1 MQPPKWLPPVS
12 NIVLIVVGNIVTQ
25 LEHHSVGMR
34 RIRRIHFVGIAGVG
48 MAGIAQVLLTEGYD
62 ISGSDPVSNH
72 LTDTLKASGAKIYTQ
87 HDARYI
93 EDVDVVVFSS
103 AILPNN
109 PELIAAKSK
118 RIPLVRRAEML
129 AELMRFR
136 QGIAVAGTH
145 GKTTT
150 TSILASL
157 FAAGGLDPTYVIG
170 GKLISAGNNAKL
182 GLGKYLIAEADES
195 DASFLHLNP
204 TIAIV
209 TNIDQDHMS
218 TYEGDFSK
226 LKKTFIDFLHNL
238 PFYGL
243 AVLCADCPI
252 IQEILPEAGR
262 PVLTYGFSEGAD
274 YQITAF
280 KQIGMQSQFTVK
292 RPNGLSTL
300 SISLNM
306 PGKYNALN
314 ALAGIVVA
322 TEEGVADEAILAA
335 LEQFQGVGRRMQI
348 HGEFNDVVLIDDY
361 GHHPR
366 EVEVSI
372 EALREAYPN
381 RRMVT
386 VFQPHRYS
394 RTKDCFEDFVKVLS
408 RTELLILLEV
418 YSAGE
423 EPIQGAD
430 GRSLSGAIR
439 QRGQV
444 QPIFV
449 SDQAEL
455 EAILKPLI
463 KPNDVILM
471 IGAGNIGAMA
481 TDFGKRALVL

>member
-1 MQPPKWLPPVS
+1 VIQS
-12 NIVLIVVGNIVTQ
+12 
-25 LEHHSVGMR
+25 EYRSVGMR

-62 ISGSDPVSNH
+62 ISGSDLVSNH
-72 LTDTLKASGAKIYTQ
+72 LTASLKADGAKIYSQ
-87 HDARYI
+87 HDAAYI
-93 EDVDVVVFSS
+93 NQVDVVVVSS
-103 AILPNN
+103 AISPDN
-109 PELIAAKSK
+109 PEIVEAKAK
-118 RIPLVRRAEML
+118 RIPIVRRAEML

-204 TIAIV
+204 MIAIV

-226 LKKTFIDFLHNL
+226 LKKTFIAFLHNL

-252 IQEILPEAGR
+252 IQEILPQAAR

-274 YQITAF
+274 YQLYDF
-280 KQIGMQSQFTVK
+280 QQSGMRSQFKLK
-292 RPNGLSTL
+292 RPNGRSELLIT
-300 SISLNM
+300 LNM
-306 PGKYNALN
+306 PGRYNALN
-314 ALAGIVVA
+314 AVAGIVVA
-322 TEEGVADEAILAA
+322 TEENVEDKAILAA
-335 LEQFQGVGRRMQI
+335 LEQFQGVGRRMQV
-348 HGEFNDVVLIDDY
+348 HGQFNEILLIDDY

-372 EALREAYPN
+372 DALKDAYPEK
-381 RRMVT
+381 RLVT

-394 RTKDCFEDFVKVLS
+394 RTKDCFEDFIKILS

-423 EPIQGAD
+423 EPISGAD
-430 GRSLSGAIR
+430 SRALCAAIR
-439 QRGQV
+439 QRGLV
-444 QPIFV
+444 QPIFA

-455 EAILKPLI
+455 EDILKPLV
-463 KPNDVILM
+463 KPNDVVLM

-481 TDFGKRALVL
+481 ADFAKRALVL

>member
-1 MQPPKWLPPVS
+1 MSQP
-12 NIVLIVVGNIVTQ
+12 
-25 LEHHSVGMR
+25 EHRSVGMR
-34 RIRRIHFVGIAGVG
+34 RIKHIHFVGIAGAG
-48 MAGIAQVLLTEGYD
+48 MAGIAQVLLTEGYV

-72 LTDTLKASGAKIYTQ
+72 LTDTLQALGAKIKPY
-87 HDARYI
+87 HDAQTI
-93 EDVDVVVFSS
+93 LQSDIAIDVVVVSS
-103 AILPNN
+103 AISADNIEVL
-109 PELIAAKSK
+109 AAKSK
-118 RIPLVRRAEML
+118 RIPIVRRAEML

-170 GKLISAGNNAKL
+170 GKLMSAGNHAKL

-204 TIAIV
+204 TLAIV
-209 TNIDQDHMS
+209 TNIDKDHMS

-226 LKKTFIDFLHNL
+226 LKKTFIEFLHNL

-243 AVLCADCPI
+243 AVLCADCPV
-252 IQEILPEAGR
+252 IQEILSEAAR
-262 PVLTYGFSEGAD
+262 PVLSYGFSEGAD
-274 YQITAF
+274 YQIQAF
-280 KQIGMQSQFTVK
+280 QQIGMQSQFRVS
-292 RPNGLSTL
+292 RPYGLKPL
-300 SISLNM
+300 DILFNM

-322 TEEGVADEAILAA
+322 TEEGISDEVILGA
-335 LEQFQGVGRRMQI
+335 LSEFKGVGRRMQV
-348 HGEFNDVVLIDDY
+348 HGEFNHILLVDDY
-361 GHHPR
+361 GHHPK

-372 EALREAYPN
+372 EALKQAYPD
-381 RRMVT
+381 RRLVV

-394 RTKDCFEDFVKVLS
+394 RTQDCFDDFLKLLS
-408 RTELLILLEV
+408 GLDCLILLEV

-423 EPIQGAD
+423 AFIPGAD
-430 GRSLSGAIR
+430 SQALLGAMR
-439 QRGQV
+439 QQGKV
-444 QPIFV
+444 QALFA

-455 EAILKPLI
+455 EGVLKALI
-463 KPNDVILM
+463 EPNDVILM

-481 TDFGKRALVL
+481 ANLAHRALAL

>member
-1 MQPPKWLPPVS
+1 MSQP
-12 NIVLIVVGNIVTQ
+12 
-25 LEHHSVGMR
+25 EHRSVGMR
-34 RIRRIHFVGIAGVG
+34 RIRRIHFVGIAGAG
-48 MAGIAQVLLTEGYD
+48 MAGIAQVLLTEGYE

-72 LTDTLKASGAKIYTQ
+72 LTDTMKATGAKIYTQ
-87 HDARYI
+87 HQADYVQ
-93 EDVDVVVFSS
+93 DVDVVVVSS
-103 AILPNN
+103 AISSDN
-109 PELIAAKSK
+109 PELVAAKSK
-118 RIPLVRRAEML
+118 RIPIVRRAEML

-226 LKKTFIDFLHNL
+226 LKKTFIEFLHNL

-252 IQEILPEAGR
+252 IQEILPEAAR
-262 PVLTYGFSEGAD
+262 PVLTYGFSEGSD
-274 YQITAF
+274 YRITAF
-280 KQIGMQSQFTVK
+280 TQTGMQSQFTVI
-292 RPNGLSTL
+292 RPNGLTPL

-314 ALAGIVVA
+314 AVAGVVVA
-322 TEEGVADEAILAA
+322 TEEGVRDEAIMAA
-335 LEQFQGVGRRMQI
+335 LEQFQGVGRRMQV
-348 HGEFNDVVLIDDY
+348 HGEFNQVLIVDDY
-361 GHHPR
+361 GHHPK

-372 EALREAYPN
+372 EALKQAYPD
-381 RRMVT
+381 RRLVT

-408 RTELLILLEV
+408 HTELLILLEV
-418 YSAGE
+418 YGAGE
-423 EPIQGAD
+423 EPIPGID
-430 GRSLSGAIR
+430 GRVLSGAIR
-439 QRGQV
+439 QRGRV
-444 QPIFV
+444 QPIFA

-455 EAILKPLI
+455 ELILKPLI
-463 KPNDVILM
+463 KPNDVLLM

-481 TDFGKRALVL
+481 VDFAKRALIL

>member
-1 MQPPKWLPPVS
+1 M
-12 NIVLIVVGNIVTQ
+12 TQ

-48 MAGIAQVLLTEGYD
+48 MAGIAQVLLAEGYN
-62 ISGSDPVSNH
+62 ISGSDLASNH
-72 LTDTLKASGAKIYTQ
+72 LTDTLKASGAIIYFD
-87 HDARYI
+87 HDAKHI
-93 EDVDVVVFSS
+93 LDADVVVLSS
-103 AILPNN
+103 AIPSDN
-109 PELIAAKSK
+109 PEIVAAKSK
-118 RIPLVRRAEML
+118 RIPIVRRAEML

-157 FAAGGLDPTYVIG
+157 FAAGGLDPSYVIG

-195 DASFLHLNP
+195 DASFLHLKP

-209 TNIDQDHMS
+209 TNIDEDHMS
-218 TYEGDFSK
+218 TYQGDFSK
-226 LKKTFIDFLHNL
+226 LKKTFVDFLHNL

-243 AVLCADCPI
+243 AVLCADCPV

-262 PVLTYGFSEGAD
+262 PVLTYGFSADAD
-274 YQITAF
+274 YQITGF
-280 KQIGMQSQFTVK
+280 EQIGMKSQFTVN
-292 RPNGLSTL
+292 RPDGLASL
-300 SISLNM
+300 QISLNM

-314 ALAGIVVA
+314 AVAGILVA
-322 TEEGVADEAILAA
+322 TEEGVEDKAILAA
-335 LEQFQGVGRRMQI
+335 LEQFQGVGRRMQV
-348 HGEFNDVVLIDDY
+348 HGEFNQVLLVDDY
-361 GHHPR
+361 GHHPK

-372 EALREAYPN
+372 EALKAAYPQ
-381 RRMVT
+381 RRLLT

-430 GRSLSGAIR
+430 GKSLSGAIR

-449 SDQAEL
+449 SSQAEL
-455 EAILKPLI
+455 EVILKPLLQ
-463 KPNDVILM
+463 PNDVVLM
-471 IGAGNIGAMA
+471 IGAGSIGTMA
-481 TDFGKRALVL
+481 TELGKRALVL

>member
-1 MQPPKWLPPVS
+1 
-12 NIVLIVVGNIVTQ
+12 
-25 LEHHSVGMR
+25 MR

-62 ISGSDPVSNH
+62 ISGSDLVSNH
-72 LTDTLKASGAKIYTQ
+72 LTESLKASGAKIYSQ
-87 HDARYI
+87 HDAAYI
-93 EDVDVVVFSS
+93 EKADVVVVSS
-103 AILPNN
+103 AISSNN
-109 PELIAAKSK
+109 PEIVEAKAK

-195 DASFLHLNP
+195 DASFLHLSP
-204 TIAIV
+204 MIAIV

-226 LKKTFIDFLHNL
+226 LKKTFIAFLHNL

-243 AVLCADCPI
+243 AVLCADCPV
-252 IQEILPEAGR
+252 IQEILLEAAR

-274 YQITAF
+274 YQLYDF
-280 KQIGMQSQFTVK
+280 QQIGMRSQFRVK
-292 RPNGLSTL
+292 RPNGRAELCIT
-300 SISLNM
+300 LNM

-314 ALAGIVVA
+314 AVAGIVVA
-322 TEEGVADEAILAA
+322 TEENVDDKAILAA
-335 LEQFQGVGRRMQI
+335 LEQFEGVGRRMQV
-348 HGEFNDVVLIDDY
+348 HGAFNEVLLVDDY
-361 GHHPR
+361 GHHPK

-372 EALREAYPN
+372 EALKDAYPD
-381 RRMVT
+381 RRLVT

-394 RTKDCFEDFVKVLS
+394 RTKDCFEDFIKILS

-423 EPIQGAD
+423 EPITGAD
-430 GRSLSGAIR
+430 GRALCAAIR
-439 QRGQV
+439 QRGLV
-444 QPIFV
+444 QPIFA

-455 EAILKPLI
+455 EGILKPLV
-463 KPNDVILM
+463 KPNDVVLM

-481 TDFGKRALVL
+481 ADFAKRALVL

>member
-1 MQPPKWLPPVS
+1 MA
-12 NIVLIVVGNIVTQ
+12 Q

-48 MAGIAQVLLTEGYD
+48 MAGIAQVLLAEGYE
-62 ISGSDPVSNH
+62 ISGSDLAANH
-72 LTDTLKASGAKIYTQ
+72 LTEALQTAGATVYFE
-87 HDARYI
+87 HDAKHVLGA
-93 EDVDVVVFSS
+93 DVIVLSS
-103 AILPNN
+103 AIPMDN
-109 PELIAAKSK
+109 PEVIAAKSK
-118 RIPLVRRAEML
+118 RIPIVRRAEML

-150 TSILASL
+150 TSMLASL
-157 FAAGGLDPTYVIG
+157 FAAGGLDPSYVIG

-195 DASFLHLNP
+195 DASFLHLKP

-209 TNIDQDHMS
+209 TNIDEDHMS
-218 TYEGDFSK
+218 TYQGDFSK
-226 LKKTFIDFLHNL
+226 LKKTFVDFLHNL

-243 AVLCADCPI
+243 AVLCADCPV

-262 PVLTYGFSEGAD
+262 PVLTYGFSADAD
-274 YQITAF
+274 YHITGF
-280 KQIGMQSQFTVK
+280 KQVGMKSQFTVN
-292 RPNGLSTL
+292 RPNGLAPL
-300 SISLNM
+300 QISLNM

-314 ALAGIVVA
+314 AVAGIVVA
-322 TEEGVADEAILAA
+322 TEEGVDDKAILAA
-335 LEQFQGVGRRMQI
+335 LEQFQGVGRRMQV
-348 HGEFNDVVLIDDY
+348 HGEFNQVLLIDDY

-372 EALREAYPN
+372 EALKTAYPE
-381 RRMVT
+381 RRLLT

-423 EPIQGAD
+423 DPIQGAD
-430 GRSLSGAIR
+430 GKSLSGAIR

-449 SDQAEL
+449 SSQEEL
-455 EAILKPLI
+455 EVILKPLLQ
-463 KPNDVILM
+463 PNDVVLM
-471 IGAGNIGAMA
+471 IGAGSIGSMA
-481 TDFGKRALVL
+481 TDLGKRALIL